1 MKNYVEKK
9 AVNYLANRFVMDVK
23 GPKYCSTKSYLR
35 SFKSW
40 NTSKTVVQQEHFSRI
55 LVNVSEKLFCRMLV
69 SV

>member
-23 GPKYCSTKSYLR
+23 GSKYCSTKSYLR
-35 SFKSW
+35 SFKSC